1 MAGSH
6 EVRGSIPLGSTT
18 DPRGARRRRR
28 APLFYF
34 RRRRP
39 CARVA
44 APGKPA
50 YRAESVSDFG
60 RRRGPAPI
68 FLWGKPSESASPSG
82 RKALSAIGA
91 FPGRMMRSTAKS
103 RRFREDAADNA
114 ERPSRGGP
122 AERNGRAPSGSRRR
136 RPSDTP
142 PRCACRGGTASLC
155 RRSWALCPI
164 PCTCSAPR
172 PCCRPRPA
180 PSERPRSARIERRS
194 AGGGRIGENAVAR
207 LAGVW
212 WREWSIRVGGNG
224 CFCSGA
230 SNGVRIARDRVA
242 LMARGDERA
251 PSMRAARASRRPWA
265 APLLRLWRPLHKDG
279 RQGPAGNDCATWGNT
294 DDSAESARAP
304 E

>member
-1 MAGSH
+1 
-6 EVRGSIPLGSTT
+6 
-18 DPRGARRRRR
+18 
-28 APLFYF
+28 
-34 RRRRP
+34 
-39 CARVA
+39 
-44 APGKPA
+44 
-50 YRAESVSDFG
+50 
-60 RRRGPAPI
+60 
-68 FLWGKPSESASPSG
+68 
-82 RKALSAIGA
+82 
-91 FPGRMMRSTAKS
+91 MMRSTAKS

-122 AERNGRAPSGSRRR
+122 AERSGRAPSGSRRR

-251 PSMRAARASRRPWA
+251 PPWHLALHGPRGGASGSGRRPAPAPAFHARGSGLTPPMGRPAPPVVETPPQGWAARASR
-265 APLLRLWRPLHKDG
+265 
-279 RQGPAGNDCATWGNT
+279 
-294 DDSAESARAP
+294 
-304 E
+304 